1 MSGSKADVARA
12 REALGNLVDLS
23 GLSRREIERR
33 LAQDGSGFD
42 VSRLLVGRFE
52 LKFQQMLDILYV
64 LDIHPGEFFR
74 VIFKEPEL
82 RSPLLAR
89 LQALFASDKPLRQR
103 HPGPAE
109 TDLDE
114 LRRRLDEV
122 ERRIEQLRPRAK

>member
-1 MSGSKADVARA
+1 MSGIKADVARV

-52 LKFQQMLDILYV
+52 LKLHQMLDILCV
-64 LDIHPGEFFR
+64 LEVHPGEFFR
-74 VIFKEPEL
+74 LMFKEPEL
-82 RSPLLAR
+82 QSPLLAR

-103 HPGPAE
+103 HPGPAAR
-109 TDLDE
+109 DLDE
-114 LRRRLDEV
+114 LRRRMDEM
-122 ERRIEQLRPRAK
+122 ELLIAQLRARPK